1 MKMFWYLTG
10 VLIWTCAAA
19 QAQQQPS
26 PAQPEVAQSVRAQSP
41 APAND
46 RDWID
51 PYTGHRIVRLSE
63 EGGSTTL
70 YFHNNSYTPE
80 GDKLIF
86 NTPSGLAV
94 VEVAKIGMP
103 DQKLEIVTQGGGANM
118 ARRSREV
125 YVTIGAGRGGGRGAR
140 RPGDSTA
147 RSARGRPGNTTSR
160 RARRRTSLCSQC

>member
-1 MKMFWYLTG
+1 MKTIWVLAG
-10 VLIWTCAAA
+10 VFVIWTGTAAI
-19 QAQQQPS
+19 AQQQPS
-26 PAQPEVAQSVRAQSP
+26 PAEGEIAQSVRSQST

-46 RDWID
+46 RDWVD

-94 VEVAKIGMP
+94 VEVAKIGSP
-103 DQKLEIVTQGGGANM
+103 DQKLEIISQANGANM

-125 YVTIGAGRGGGRGAR
+125 YVTG
-140 RPGDSTA
+140 
-147 RSARGRPGNTTSR
+147 
-160 RARRRTSLCSQC
+160 